1 MDVSV
6 SELARIKGVS
16 QPAISKRLKRF
27 VENGLLTTHVQNG
40 RTMVNL
46 AAWDSVT
53 QEATDPAKIVARET
67 VASVRGGRAADPA
80 EPVDLGSK
88 DPTYTQE
95 LTRKAGYDADLKEIE
110 IGRLQGR
117 LREVGDIQASASKV
131 GELMV
136 RDLEQ
141 LPSFADD
148 FASAL
153 AAGGVQALR
162 EELKRRVR
170 AIRESMARNLA
181 NLAAGSTGD
190 DPEEKA
196 N

>member
-27 VENGLLTTHVQNG
+27 VESGLITTRTEDG

-67 VASVRGGRAADPA
+67 VARVRGRRST
-80 EPVDLGSK
+80 EPDDVSEPGSK

-117 LREVGDIQASASKV
+117 LRDVVDIQTSAAKV

-148 FASAL
+148 LAGAL

-170 AIRESMARNLA
+170 AIREGMARNLA
-181 NLAAGSTGD
+181 NLAAGATGD